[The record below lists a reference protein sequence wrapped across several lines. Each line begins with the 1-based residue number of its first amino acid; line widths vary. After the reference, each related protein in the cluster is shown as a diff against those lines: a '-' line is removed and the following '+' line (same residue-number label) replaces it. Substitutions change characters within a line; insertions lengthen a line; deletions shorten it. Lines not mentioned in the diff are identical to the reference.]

1 MNMRQRIGI
10 KPMQVLWQKWQAISP
25 IQKGA
30 FRLIGRFFVLFIIM
44 NILLTPLFMHFAR
57 DYNIRLIHDD
67 ALVAHRFI
75 SSGEMVSAEQKQAFV
90 TH

>member
-57 DYNIRLIHDD
+57 DYR
-67 ALVAHRFI
+67 
-75 SSGEMVSAEQKQAFV
+75 V
-90 TH
+90 TKC